1 MHRGI
6 TPTITLT
13 LPEGIDLGYANNV
26 YVSISDRRGK
36 NKITLTG
43 AALTI
48 DGNTITTTL
57 RQEDTLKLSQ
67 AYIQVNWTYLD
78 GGITKRASSEIVSVY
93 FKDTLEPE
101 VLA

>member
-13 LPEGIDLGYANNV
+13 LPEDIDLTFANHV
-26 YVSISDRRGK
+26 YVSISDRKGK
-36 NKITLTG
+36 NKITLTDS
-43 AALTI
+43 ALTI
-48 DGNTITTTL
+48 DHNTITTTL

-78 GGITKRASSEIVSVY
+78 GGMTQRASTEIVSVY
-93 FKDTLEPE
+93 FKETLEPE